1 MKRFICVYL
10 IVILC
15 VSTVLPTAA
24 SAETYKLGGTDISIS
39 VDNSKWYV
47 FTRDNIKDNPELK
60 KLGIS
65 YDTIYGILYD
75 NDAYMDAIMFYEDG
89 GYIEMFVR
97 KKPVDAGLVNLSN
110 YKDSEVLDFAKEL
123 AKKTGAE
130 NYTVYENQYK
140 FARLDYKDNKLG
152 YYMCEFITCV
162 NKDNYTVT
170 FQATSQYT
178 QEEYAEIE
186 KIVDSI
192 QFNVDTSI
200 KEPIRFRFNLV
211 RMVLAGAAVGGIA
224 GGILAIKT
232 KKKKKQNEK
241 MEATTPDIKEIQ

>member
-15 VSTVLPTAA
+15 VSAVLPTAA

-192 QFNVDTSI
+192 QFDVDTSI

-224 GGILAIKT
+224 GGIVAIKT

>member
-15 VSTVLPTAA
+15 VATVLPTAA

-75 NDAYMDAIMFYEDG
+75 NDAYMDAIIFYEDG

-192 QFNVDTSI
+192 QFDVDTSI

-224 GGILAIKT
+224 GGIVAIKT

-241 MEATTPDIKEIQ
+241 MEAATPDIKEIQ

>member
-15 VSTVLPTAA
+15 VATVLPTAA

-39 VDNSKWYV
+39 VDNSEWYV
-47 FTRDNIKDNPELK
+47 FTRDNIKDNSELK

-75 NDAYMDAIMFYEDG
+75 NDAYMDAIIFNEDG

-97 KKPVDAGLVNLSN
+97 KKPVDSGLVNLSN

-123 AKKTGAE
+123 AKKEGAE

-140 FARLDYKDNKLG
+140 FARLDYKDDKLG

-162 NKDNYTVT
+162 NKDSYTVT

-178 QEEYAEIE
+178 QEEYAEIG

-192 QFNVDTSI
+192 QFDVDTSI
-200 KEPIRFRFNLV
+200 KEPIRFNVVRSVLV
-211 RMVLAGAAVGGIA
+211 GAAVGGIA
-224 GGILAIKT
+224 GGIVAIT
-232 KKKKKQNEK
+232 KNKKKKQNEK

>member
-15 VSTVLPTAA
+15 VATVLPTAA

-123 AKKTGAE
+123 AKKAGAE
-130 NYTVYENQYK
+130 NYTVCENQYK

-192 QFNVDTSI
+192 QFDVDTSI

-224 GGILAIKT
+224 GGIVAIKT

>member
-15 VSTVLPTAA
+15 VATVLPTAA

-65 YDTIYGILYD
+65 YDTIYGILHD
-75 NDAYMDAIMFYEDG
+75 NDAYMDAIIFYEDG

-192 QFNVDTSI
+192 QFDVDTSI
-200 KEPIRFRFNLV
+200 KEPIRFNLV

-224 GGILAIKT
+224 GGIAAIKT

-241 MEATTPDIKEIQ
+241 MEATTPDIQEIQ

>member
-15 VSTVLPTAA
+15 VATVLPTAV

-75 NDAYMDAIMFYEDG
+75 NDAYMDAIIFYEDG

-123 AKKTGAE
+123 AKKAGAE

-192 QFNVDTSI
+192 QFDVDTSI

-224 GGILAIKT
+224 GGIVAIKT

>member
-15 VSTVLPTAA
+15 VATVLPTAA

-75 NDAYMDAIMFYEDG
+75 NDAYMDAIIFYEDG

-123 AKKTGAE
+123 AKKAGAE

-192 QFNVDTSI
+192 QFDVDTSI
-200 KEPIRFRFNLV
+200 KEPIRFNLV

-224 GGILAIKT
+224 GGIVAIKT